1 MIKTPVR
8 FDEATALLLDADER
22 QLADIL
28 AFAEMINAGP
38 HIATCINDHETLTA
52 QVAELRD
59 LSDRLK
65 LEAQTHAQEAR
76 TANAT
81 IAEIYQLCTGG
92 TGEPGSWNGAEPVR
106 KLVAQ
111 VAELK
116 GGIVCGQGIQFGNF
130 LVGCGRTIDSPREVY
145 RCYDCDNAFHK
156 HCLKQHCTERKHG
169 G

>member
-116 GGIVCGQGIQFGNF
+116 GEVERLKAHRFAADERLRQFEGF
-130 LVGCGRTIDSPREVY
+130 VHLRACRHRCFCDSFAETYPAGEP
-145 RCYDCDNAFHK
+145 N
-156 HCLKQHCTERKHG
+156 E
-169 G
+169 